1 MSEIKKNKVGRPAV
15 NATPVTVRLPP
26 DLLALL
32 DASIVDNETRP
43 EAIRRILK
51 ERLTKS

>member
-1 MSEIKKNKVGRPAV
+1 MLIQ
-15 NATPVTVRLPP
+15 VRVPP

-32 DASIVDNETRP
+32 DASIVDNETRS

-51 ERLTKS
+51 ERLTK